1 MIKIAV
7 RMLLTA
13 AFVAGSLATVAGDA
27 QAGHLKG
34 HAGAGHV
41 SLKSHANIKGK
52 LHQHKLDK
60 PAKKQPPPPPPKK
73 HSLRK
78 PTNPQVCPECGD

>member
-1 MIKIAV
+1 MIRIAV
-7 RMLLTA
+7 RILLTA
-13 AFVAGSLATVAGDA
+13 AFVAGSLAGLASNAD
-27 QAGHLKG
+27 AGHLKG
-34 HAGAGHV
+34 HAGAKAHAG
-41 SLKSHANIKGK
+41 LKAHSIKGK

-78 PTNPQVCPECGD
+78 PTNPQICPECGD